1 MTIIKNHFEVFI
13 VTSKSREISC
23 VPIKTHSQYAMTIE
37 IDRLVMS
44 ILGSLEVVH
53 LLLTNFHHIVNCD
66 R

>member
-1 MTIIKNHFEVFI
+1 
-13 VTSKSREISC
+13 
-23 VPIKTHSQYAMTIE
+23 MTIE

-53 LLLTNFHHIVNCD
+53 WLLKNIHHIVSCD

>member
-1 MTIIKNHFEVFI
+1 
-13 VTSKSREISC
+13 
-23 VPIKTHSQYAMTIE
+23 MTIE

-53 LLLTNFHHIVNCD
+53 LLLTNFHNIVSD